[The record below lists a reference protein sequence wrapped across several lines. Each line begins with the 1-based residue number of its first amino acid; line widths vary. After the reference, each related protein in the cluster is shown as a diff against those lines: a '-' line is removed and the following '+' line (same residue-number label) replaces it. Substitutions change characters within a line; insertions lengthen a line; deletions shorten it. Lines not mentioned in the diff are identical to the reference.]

1 MNRHTDHAYCVSA
14 SHRRAM
20 RLRLASA
27 LVALVLV
34 LAGAAG
40 IDTANP
46 GADESVFGS
55 AQTQ

>member
-1 MNRHTDHAYCVSA
+1 MNTHTDHACCVSA
-14 SHRRAM
+14 SHRRAL

-27 LVALVLV
+27 LVAVVLV

-40 IDTANP
+40 IDTATP

-55 AQTQ
+55 TQAQ